1 MNDDAG
7 KQKFLI
13 FTHRFEIKGYINIY
27 QGVRLT
33 DYMNESNAFISV
45 TDAEVRPHPYN
56 GATVMKTTFLNVR
69 KDEIEIIVPEAAIR
83 EKAL

>member
-7 KQKFLI
+7 KKKVII
-13 FTHRFEIKGYINIY
+13 FTHHYEVTGNLNIY

-45 TDAEVRPHPYN
+45 TDVEVKRQS
-56 GATVMKTTFLNVR
+56 GEKFLEAAFLNIR
-69 KDEIEIIVPEAAIR
+69 KDDIEMIVPEDSLITQT
-83 EKAL
+83 